1 MKKFIHFPE
10 TPACPLTFTATS
22 YQTNCWS
29 FYLITTCWMANSET
43 EESNGDK
50 WSDNQQLNWFHRL
63 QSIDSKFRCH
73 PGTLQNSHSLAE
85 QYSFCFLL
93 QGALHSTI
101 PAVVFLPWN
110 TKQLP
115 TISNMNLML
124 TVCLA
129 SVLLYTGNSLW
140 YYHTHTHTHTPLHQ
154 YRNVFLIFPSTHF
167 LYSRFL
173 EGFFIQ
179 KQESWQFFILNVYL
193 FVCLIRTL

>member
-22 YQTNCWS
+22 YQTHCWS

-129 SVLLYTGNSLW
+129 SVLLYTGNSLR
-140 YYHTHTHTHTPLHQ
+140 YFHTHTHTHLYISTEMFSWSFP
-154 YRNVFLIFPSTHF
+154 VLISCIQGFWRDFS
-167 LYSRFL
+167 YKSRSL
-173 EGFFIQ
+173 GSSLSWMFIC
-179 KQESWQFFILNVYL
+179 L
-193 FVCLIRTL
+193 FV

>member
-1 MKKFIHFPE
+1 
-10 TPACPLTFTATS
+10 
-22 YQTNCWS
+22 
-29 FYLITTCWMANSET
+29 MANSET

-50 WSDNQQLNWFHRL
+50 WSDNQQSNWFHRL

-140 YYHTHTHTHTPLHQ
+140 YFHTHTHTHTSTSVQKCFPDLSQ
-154 YRNVFLIFPSTHF
+154 YSFPVFKVFGGIFHTKAGVLAV
-167 LYSRFL
+167 LYL
-173 EGFFIQ
+173 EC
-179 KQESWQFFILNVYL
+179 L
-193 FVCLIRTL
+193 FVCLFNPHPVVPSQVHCFSTFDITNSSCLGHVDVDL